1 MTGFT
6 AGSMR
11 RIVRRFCDDQEGA
24 TAIEYA
30 LIAAGVGMA
39 VASTVFTLGSNLKST
54 WWDKVAA
61 IFG

>member
-1 MTGFT
+1 MTGFS
-6 AGSMR
+6 AGSMH
-11 RIVRRFCDDQEGA
+11 RIVQRFRDDEQGA

-39 VASTVFTLGSNLKST
+39 IITTVFGLGSNLKT
-54 WWDKVAA
+54 NWWDKVAA

>member
-6 AGSMR
+6 ASMR
-11 RIVRRFCDDQEGA
+11 RIVRRFRDDEQGA

-39 VASTVFTLGSNLKST
+39 IASTVFTLGSNLKAT